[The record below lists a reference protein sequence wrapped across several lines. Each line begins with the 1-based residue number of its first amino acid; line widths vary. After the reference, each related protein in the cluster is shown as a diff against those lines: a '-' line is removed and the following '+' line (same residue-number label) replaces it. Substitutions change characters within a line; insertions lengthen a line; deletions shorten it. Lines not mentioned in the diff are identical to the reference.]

1 MPTNRNLNQFEPRGK
16 RSELAQLIRRIQ
28 TLTLERGLVVGDT
41 SEANRHALQLVGL
54 ERSLHLF
61 LEANVQHAAHALPG
75 LTSLLGTA
83 YLTLHLAVTA
93 GVLLWL

>member
-1 MPTNRNLNQFEPRGK
+1 MYSLY
-16 RSELAQLIRRIQ
+16 ELA
-28 TLTLERGLVVGDT
+28 RGLVVGDT
-41 SEANRHALQLVGL
+41 AEAHRHGLRLVAL

-83 YLTLHLAVTA
+83 
-93 GVLLWL
+93 